1 MARLVSGRVKR
12 TPQVSISSERYEF
25 LSLEES
31 EPNLGDPTVGPS
43 SVGVNPFPVG
53 TGYILVASPTNPGK
67 RYWSLPQN
75 ISGIGI
81 VTFAENSG
89 TSINVDGGVGILT
102 SLSVSGLTTITAGVA
117 ATTYSTGTLV
127 VDGGVGISSNL
138 IVNDN
143 LSVNGVFVGQIGSG
157 EDNFFI
163 GIDAGRVNTTG
174 NYNLFF
180 GTNAGYNNTVGNS
193 NIFFGLNSG
202 RENFDGINNTFLG
215 QFSGFNNY
223 SGSFN
228 IFIGK
233 GSGNTNQDGSYNIFL
248 GDSSGFNNEYGDNNV
263 FIGKGAAY
271 LNSDGSNNVAIGNS
285 VALYSPTVNNNL
297 AIGVGDNHWIYGNS
311 SYNVGF
317 GTNLP
322 TEKVDVVGTVKASG
336 GFISVGNTTPIQI
349 SLIGNELT
357 FTAVGIGS
365 TTFTLV

>member
-1 MARLVSGRVKR
+1 MSRLVSGRVKR
-12 TPQVSISSERYEF
+12 TPQVAISSERYQF

-31 EPNLGDPTVGPS
+31 EPNLGDPLVGPS
-43 SVGVNPFPVG
+43 SVGLNPFPAEA
-53 TGYILVASPTNPGK
+53 GYLLVASPSNPGK
-67 RYWSLPQN
+67 RYWSLPQD

-81 VTFAENSG
+81 VTFSENSG
-89 TSINVDGGVGILT
+89 TSFNVDGGVGILT
-102 SLSVSGLTTITAGVA
+102 SLAVSGLTTITAGVA

-138 IVNDN
+138 IVNHN
-143 LSVNGVFVGQIGSG
+143 LSVNGIFVGKVGSAA
-157 EDNFFI
+157 DNFFI
-163 GIDAGRVNTTG
+163 GNDSGNSNTTG

-180 GTNAGYNNTVGNS
+180 GKNAGYGNVIGNS

-202 RENFDGINNTFLG
+202 RENYDGINNIFLG

-233 GSGNTNQDGSYNIFL
+233 DSGNTNQDGIHNVFI
-248 GDSSGFNNEYGDNNV
+248 GNGSGFNNEYGNNNIY
-263 FIGKGAAY
+263 IGKGAAY

-285 VALYSPTVNNNL
+285 ISLYSPTVNNNL
-297 AIGVGDNHWIYGNS
+297 AIGVENDHWIYGDS

-322 TEKVDVVGTVKASG
+322 TQKVDVVGAIKASN

-349 SLIGNELT
+349 SLIGNQLT
-357 FTAVGIGS
+357 FTAAGIGS
-365 TTFTLV
+365 TTFILV